1 MKTTSLLVL
10 ALLSLA
16 AGMGS
21 ARADEAPLVPT
32 LAIGAPAPDFDLPG
46 VDGRRYS
53 LKSFASTP
61 VLVVVFTCNHCP
73 TAQAYED
80 RIQKLHDE
88 YAGKGVALVAIS
100 PNDPKAVRLD
110 ELGYTDLS
118 DSLDEMKVRARD
130 KGFTFPYLYDGET
143 QAVARQYGPVAT
155 PHVFVFDQARKLRFV
170 GRVDDAENPDKIKVQ
185 DTRNAIEALLDA
197 HPVPVEKTK
206 VFGCSIKW
214 AEKKGWLAEGLK
226 KWAEEEVTV
235 SPIDAAGL
243 AAVAKNDSTKL
254 RLINAWATWCG
265 PCVVEFPELVTINRM
280 YRGRAFEV
288 VTVSADPAPLS
299 ADVLKFL
306 KDKQASTR
314 NYLAADSDDR
324 DAMVNAVDREWQ
336 GELPHTLLVA
346 PGGRVVYRTRGA
358 FDPLALRKAIVGYLG
373 RYYHSVAG
381 K

>member
-1 MKTTSLLVL
+1 M
-10 ALLSLA
+10 
-16 AGMGS
+16 
-21 ARADEAPLVPT
+21 
-32 LAIGAPAPDFDLPG
+32 
-46 VDGRRYS
+46 
-53 LKSFASTP
+53 
-61 VLVVVFTCNHCP
+61 
-73 TAQAYED
+73 
-80 RIQKLHDE
+80 
-88 YAGKGVALVAIS
+88 
-100 PNDPKAVRLD
+100 
-110 ELGYTDLS
+110 
-118 DSLDEMKVRARD
+118 
-130 KGFTFPYLYDGET
+130 
-143 QAVARQYGPVAT
+143 
-155 PHVFVFDQARKLRFV
+155 FVFDRARKLRFV
-170 GRVDDAENPDKIKVQ
+170 GRVDDAENPEKIKVP

-197 HPVPVEKTK
+197 RPVPVEKTK

-235 SPIDAAGL
+235 SPIDAVGL
-243 AAVAKNDSTKL
+243 AAVAKNDSPKL

-280 YRGRAFEV
+280 YRGRAFEI
-288 VTVSADPAPLS
+288 VTVSADPAPLR

-314 NYLAADSDDR
+314 NYFAADADDH
-324 DAMVNAVDREWQ
+324 DAMINAVDAEWQ